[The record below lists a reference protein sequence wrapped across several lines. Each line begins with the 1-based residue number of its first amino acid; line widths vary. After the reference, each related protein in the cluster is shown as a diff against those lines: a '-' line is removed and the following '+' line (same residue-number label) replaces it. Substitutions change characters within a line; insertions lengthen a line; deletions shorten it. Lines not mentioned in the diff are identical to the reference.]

1 MLLLVTQTTAYF
13 KIGIPIAYIINLQV
27 YGHKNVSILD
37 GGLPKWIEKD
47 YPTVSGSQQEVP
59 TSTYKA
65 TYHPEL
71 YRTLESMLEN
81 HTRRREQVTTLPLD
95 AACQVLLCTISA
107 YIG

>member
-81 HTRRREQVTTLPLD
+81 HTSRREQVTTLPLD